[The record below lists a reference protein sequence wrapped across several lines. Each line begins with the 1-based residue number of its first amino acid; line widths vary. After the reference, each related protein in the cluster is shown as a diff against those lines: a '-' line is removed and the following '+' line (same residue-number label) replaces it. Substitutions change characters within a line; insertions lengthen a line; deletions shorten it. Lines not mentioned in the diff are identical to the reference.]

1 MKLICQVRAN
11 AESSHGNHF
20 VNINSA
26 FYLRMTSALV
36 FKSIKCTY
44 SVIKQTLEKA
54 YGSSDLILVLT
65 PAGISRVTV
74 PLDYGKTAERI
85 VHEFSEQKF
94 YIFETQ

>member
-1 MKLICQVRAN
+1 MTY
-11 AESSHGNHF
+11 
-20 VNINSA
+20 A
-26 FYLRMTSALV
+26 FV

-65 PAGISRVTV
+65 PVGISRV

-85 VHEFSEQKF
+85 VHEVFEQKF